1 MKIYRL
7 FILILFF
14 ALNCSAED
22 IHPLTGHWEGSIKL
36 QAMELAVLIDLT
48 QDTGGKWT
56 GTIDIPAQAAKG
68 LALENIQAQ
77 NSKVSFE
84 IQSVPGKPTFS
95 GDLTGDKITGTF
107 TQGGQKF
114 PFELNRKAA
123 STAKPQQPQKSEQEI
138 LEEIRALVKKEMSEW
153 HVPGLALAIVKG
165 GKVILSEG
173 FGLRDVKNQKPVTTD
188 TLFAIGS
195 STKAFT
201 ATSLGIQVDK
211 GHLKWEEPVQQYLP
225 DFKLDDEFASER
237 MTAVDLLTHVSGLP
251 RHDIMWYNNQFDRE
265 ELFQRLQ
272 HLKPTE
278 DFREVFQ
285 YQNLMFMTAGYLA
298 GKVENKSWEDV
309 VNDAIFQPLAMTSS
323 NFSVNDSQKS
333 GDYALPY
340 RYEDENPAKKKKAEL
355 KEIPFR
361 NLDAIGPAGSIN
373 SNIKDMAKWVLVNL
387 NEGSYEGKTV
397 ISRSQLE
404 EIHSPRVVI
413 RGGIFAQLLTFPE
426 TPYTMYGMGW
436 FIQPYR
442 GHRLLHHGGNI
453 DGFSAMVSFL
463 PDHESGLVILTNLD
477 GNLMVD
483 SLMFEIYD
491 RLLGLEHVDWNS
503 RYKLRYEQ
511 FKGAAQESESKEAA
525 ILKKNGTKPTH
536 ALSDYA
542 GIYESEGYGQLQIIV
557 DGQKLKA
564 TYGEL
569 SSPLE
574 HWHYDIFNAV
584 EDPMKGIK
592 LTFLTNVRGDIDRVS
607 IPMETGIPE
616 ILFTMKAPESMSQP
630 SFLRQFTGEYDLMGL
645 TVTVELKEDRE
656 LTVTI
661 PGQPAY
667 VLEPYRGTEFNL
679 KDVPGFSV
687 RFVVE
692 NGKTKEAIFIQPGAV
707 ITARKKG

>member
-1 MKIYRL
+1 M
-7 FILILFF
+7 
-14 ALNCSAED
+14 
-22 IHPLTGHWEGSIKL
+22 
-36 QAMELAVLIDLT
+36 
-48 QDTGGKWT
+48 
-56 GTIDIPAQAAKG
+56 
-68 LALENIQAQ
+68 
-77 NSKVSFE
+77 
-84 IQSVPGKPTFS
+84 
-95 GDLTGDKITGTF
+95 
-107 TQGGQKF
+107 
-114 PFELNRKAA
+114 
-123 STAKPQQPQKSEQEI
+123 
-138 LEEIRALVKKEMSEW
+138 
-153 HVPGLALAIVKG
+153 
-165 GKVILSEG
+165 
-173 FGLRDVKNQKPVTTD
+173 
-188 TLFAIGS
+188 
-195 STKAFT
+195 
-201 ATSLGIQVDK
+201 
-211 GHLKWEEPVQQYLP
+211 
-225 DFKLDDEFASER
+225 
-237 MTAVDLLTHVSGLP
+237 
-251 RHDIMWYNNQFDRE
+251 
-265 ELFQRLQ
+265 
-272 HLKPTE
+272 
-278 DFREVFQ
+278 
-285 YQNLMFMTAGYLA
+285 
-298 GKVENKSWEDV
+298 
-309 VNDAIFQPLAMTSS
+309 
-323 NFSVNDSQKS
+323 
-333 GDYALPY
+333 
-340 RYEDENPAKKKKAEL
+340 
-355 KEIPFR
+355 
-361 NLDAIGPAGSIN
+361 
-373 SNIKDMAKWVLVNL
+373 NL

-491 RLLGLEHVDWNS
+491 RLLGLERVDWNS

-511 FKGAAQESESKEAA
+511 FKSAAQESESKEAA

-542 GIYESEGYGQLQIIV
+542 GTYESEGYGQLQIIV

-574 HWHYDIFNAV
+574 HWHYDIFNAI

-645 TVTVELKEDRE
+645 TVTVELREDRE
-656 LTVTI
+656 LTVTV
-661 PGQPAY
+661 PGQPMY

-692 NGKTKEAIFIQPGAV
+692 NGKAKEAIFIQPGAV
-707 ITARKKG
+707 ITAKKKG